1 MNNTKRLFSVAAAL
15 GLFLL
20 NALSLTACGSG
31 ETQEVLRIYN
41 WEDYISTEDDEEGGT
56 VDLIA
61 AFEEAYDC
69 KVEYS
74 TFGTNENMYN
84 ELQIN
89 PGSYDLVC
97 PSDYMIMKMIKED
110 MLEPFSED
118 FKQNSAYAENVSPY
132 IRNIFESNYA
142 LVEENGKQVRHYWS
156 DYSIG
161 YMWGTM
167 GFMYNPEAV
176 SEEAV
181 SSWLALDRYTDPED
195 GVLNRATLKDSV
207 RDTYFYALACVYN
220 EELKELAAKHDEGG
234 LTDEEYT
241 AAVAKIMNRT
251 DEESGEKARL
261 YLRNVKKNIYG
272 FEVDGGKNDMVTG
285 KINVNFCWSGDA
297 AFAIWEVSEEAGK
310 SLYYSVPDY
319 VSNVWFDGWVIP
331 KGGNVSLAEKFL
343 DFISTPENAISNMNY
358 IGYTSVIA
366 GDQVYEDF
374 ILDSFAVDE
383 ADFEEDTEYE
393 EYNVG
398 YFFTDDPAEWKN
410 YTFTAETDDI
420 KGMLGAQYPTKE
432 VVTRCAVMQYFDEQ
446 ANNRIN
452 QMWEDVKG
460 AEVPPGSLLFIGVV
474 VLVLSGIY
482 LLSRYGNDWF
492 HRKPKKGYVKIEK

>member
-1 MNNTKRLFSVAAAL
+1 MKNTKRLFSVAAAL

-41 WEDYISTEDDEEGGT
+41 WEDYISAEDDEEGGT

-61 AFEEAYDC
+61 AFEETYDC

-142 LVEENGKQVRHYWS
+142 LVEENGEQVRHYWS

-176 SEEAV
+176 NEEAV

-220 EELKELAAKHDEGG
+220 DELKELAAKHDEGG

-251 DEESGEKARL
+251 DEESVEKARL

-297 AFAIWEVSEEAGK
+297 AFAIWEVSEEEGK

-331 KGGNVSLAEKFL
+331 KGGNVPLAEKFL
-343 DFISTPENAISNMNY
+343 DFISTP
-358 IGYTSVIA
+358 
-366 GDQVYEDF
+366 
-374 ILDSFAVDE
+374 
-383 ADFEEDTEYE
+383 
-393 EYNVG
+393 
-398 YFFTDDPAEWKN
+398 
-410 YTFTAETDDI
+410 
-420 KGMLGAQYPTKE
+420 
-432 VVTRCAVMQYFDEQ
+432 
-446 ANNRIN
+446 
-452 QMWEDVKG
+452 
-460 AEVPPGSLLFIGVV
+460 
-474 VLVLSGIY
+474 
-482 LLSRYGNDWF
+482 
-492 HRKPKKGYVKIEK
+492 